1 MLHIFQLNKNFLK
14 SGLTFLMFFMFLAFV
29 HAQNLRVH
37 TVKEGET
44 LKDIATEYQLAPSDI
59 ISANKN
65 INFNKDLLPGLAII
79 IPIPGET
86 PNKVLDSLQTTGRI
100 VDYKYHT
107 VGENETVYNLSK
119 KYHSKIESILKL
131 NNIEGFDIKL
141 GQILIIPIYADENQ
155 PQKLDSTRYTFYIV
169 KPKQGKWRVA
179 YDHGITIDELER
191 LNPEIVD
198 NNLQVGQKLIV
209 PKYRA
214 IEATEI
220 RDESKYIYHDVM
232 PKETLFS
239 LSKKYN
245 VSIDELKE
253 LNPKL
258 QEGLKAGQTIRIL
271 RKKTTEPVQGNQEEY
286 VFHDVKAK
294 ETLFSL
300 AKQYQVSIDQLME
313 LNPELKD
320 GLKKGQRIKI
330 KKIIKNTPPQEKQ
343 EYVFHT
349 VQPKETLFSLAKKYL
364 NTISEIRALNP
375 EVENG
380 LKEGQEIRLYN
391 RINQPEYVYNIEGE
405 AQIQI
410 NLLDSLNKERPY
422 KIAVLLP
429 FKLKS
434 IDTLKNNQKC
444 DILSNNSV
452 LDYYSG
458 IKLAIDSLKN
468 YGMNISY
475 DVFDTQGSGW
485 VTNKILETN
494 DLSDYDFVIGPIKKD
509 NIEKV
514 ASVLEL
520 DNTPQVVHKYKGDKP
535 FRNLITTSSNNK
547 GLSNHI
553 IHYLNEKSEGKNIA
567 LIYDESKEQEK
578 DSLLKAFHFIPQL
591 IKGKKTKHGYNV
603 YPTDISRKLDK
614 TKPNYVIILSDNEP
628 FIFTA
633 LSSLNSLLNGYN
645 ITLFTLDDK
654 KLYEDDTND
663 RTNTFLANLNYHFPS
678 KMIRLIDPNLKKAF
692 VKQYKSI
699 PGFAAVNGFD
709 STFDILLRAG
719 NADNLFEGLQ
729 KIGKT
734 KQTSKVFL
742 YNHKAEEGFKNQGSV
757 ILKLNKDLQLEV
769 VE

>member
-1 MLHIFQLNKNFLK
+1 MLHTSQFIVNSFKTGFLFLILFLFF
-14 SGLTFLMFFMFLAFV
+14 SGAQ
-29 HAQNLRVH
+29 AQNLRVH
-37 TVKEGET
+37 TVKEGES
-44 LKDIATEYQLAPSDI
+44 LKDIAIEYRLAPSDI
-59 ISANKN
+59 INANKN
-65 INFNKDLLPGLAII
+65 INFKKELLPGLAIL
-79 IPIPGET
+79 IPVPGET

-107 VGENETVYNLSK
+107 VGENETVYSLSK
-119 KYHSKIESILKL
+119 QYHSKIESILKL

-141 GQILIIPIYADENQ
+141 GQILIIPIYADEEN
-155 PQKLDSTRYTFYIV
+155 PQQIDSTRYTIYIV

-198 NNLQVGQKLIV
+198 SELQLGQKLVV

-214 IEATEI
+214 INPTEI

-239 LSKKYN
+239 LSKKYDTP
-245 VSIDELKE
+245 IDELKK
-253 LNPKL
+253 LNPQLKD
-258 QEGLKAGQTIRIL
+258 GLKAGQTIKIL
-271 RKKTTEPVQGNQEEY
+271 RKKEAETNTEPTEEY
-286 VFHDVKAK
+286 VYHEVAPK
-294 ETLFSL
+294 ETLFGL
-300 AKQYQVSIDQLME
+300 AKQYQVSINDLLD

-320 GLKKGQRIKI
+320 GLKEGQKI
-330 KKIIKNTPPQEKQ
+330 KVKKILKENKPVEKPQ
-343 EYVFHT
+343 YIFHT
-349 VQPKETLFSLAKKYL
+349 VQPKETLFSLAKQYF

-375 EVENG
+375 ELEEG

-391 RINQPEYVYNIEGE
+391 RINNAYESEGE

-410 NLLDSLNKERPY
+410 NLLDSLNTDKPY
-422 KIAVLLP
+422 RIAILLP

-434 IDTLKNNQKC
+434 LNALKKDEKC
-444 DILSNNSV
+444 DVLTNNSV

-475 DVFDTQGSGW
+475 DVYDTQASGW
-485 VTNKILETN
+485 VTDKIIETT
-494 DLSDYDFVIGPIKKD
+494 DLSDYDVVVGPIKKE

-514 ASVLEL
+514 ANILEL
-520 DNTPQVVHKYKGDKP
+520 DNTPQVVHKYKGEKN
-535 FRNLITTSSNNK
+535 FRNLIVTSSNDN
-547 GLSNHI
+547 GLSDHI
-553 IHYLNEKSEGKNIA
+553 IHFLNEKSEGKNIA
-567 LIYDESKEQEK
+567 LLYDESKQQEV
-578 DSLLKAFHFIPQL
+578 DSLLPKFNFVPKL
-591 IKGKKTKHGYNV
+591 VKGKKTKHGFNI
-603 YPTDISRKLDK
+603 YPTQITGKLDK
-614 TKPNYVIILSDNEP
+614 EKPNYVIVMSDNEP

-633 LSSLNSLLNGYN
+633 LSSLNSLSDRYN
-645 ITLFTLDDK
+645 ITLFTLNDK

-663 RTNTFLANLNYHFPS
+663 RTNAFLSKLNYHFPS
-678 KMIRLIDPNLKKAF
+678 KMIRLVDSKLKKSF
-692 VKQYKSI
+692 IKEYKSI

-709 STFDILLRAG
+709 STFDILLRLG

-742 YNHKAEEGFKNQGSV
+742 YRHKPEEGFKNQGSV